1 MTGEARLKEHIQR
14 LERLLEV
21 NRSMSALLNLDDLL
35 QHILNIGAEL
45 AEAESC
51 SILLHEEGTQQLYFV
66 AGPPALLSQAQDIP
80 IPLEHSLAG
89 WAFTHND
96 PLIVP
101 NASQDPRYFPEVDR
115 RLQHQTRSVAA
126 VPLRLQD
133 RVIGVLEAVNKKH
146 GSFTPQD
153 IETLETLA
161 AQAAIAIH
169 NAQMLQKAQTAYEE
183 LQQLDKM
190 KSDFIAITSHELR
203 TPLSLILGFATH
215 LREILDGDAQRYI
228 ELIIRNALRLK
239 ELVEGLS
246 HLENFQRGLFVVQH
260 RPFNI
265 VLTLRELVQEL
276 NGLAEAH
283 GVTLEFE
290 IPEDAIPLIEGD
302 RKKIALA
309 LRQVIQNAI
318 QFNHPEGKVQVRLHT
333 VPGFVKI
340 TVEDTGI
347 GIPAKDLP
355 HIFDRF
361 YQVEGHLTRRHG
373 GMGLGLSIA
382 KTMIEAHG
390 GQIWA
395 ESEEG
400 RGSVFSIVL
409 PVSQGQGDTDQGALA
424 PDPTA

>member
-1 MTGEARLKEHIQR
+1 MTEEARLQEHLRR

-21 NRSMSALLNLDDLL
+21 NRSMSAILDLKDLL
-35 QHILNIGAEL
+35 HHILEVGAEL
-45 AEAESC
+45 VDAESC
-51 SILLHEEGTQQLYFV
+51 SILLYDEESQQLYFA
-66 AGPPALLSQAQDIP
+66 AGPPSLLSRAQNIP
-80 IPLEHSLAG
+80 VPLDNSLAG
-89 WAFTHND
+89 WVFTHNE
-96 PLIVP
+96 PLITHDAP
-101 NASQDPRYFPEVDR
+101 QDPRYFPGIDR
-115 RLQHQTRSVAA
+115 NLQHQTVSLVA

-133 RVIGVLEAVNKKH
+133 RVTGVLEAINKRH
-146 GSFTPQD
+146 GYFNQQD
-153 IETLETLA
+153 IETLEILA

-183 LQQLDKM
+183 LQRLDKM

-228 ELIIRNALRLK
+228 EMIIRNALRLK
-239 ELVEGLS
+239 ELVEDLS
-246 HLENFQRGLFVVQH
+246 HLENFQRRSSVVQR
-260 RPFNI
+260 RPFNV

-276 NGLAEAH
+276 SALADTH
-283 GVTLEFE
+283 GVTLEFKA
-290 IPEDAIPLIEGD
+290 PDTIPLIEGD

-309 LRQVIQNAI
+309 LRQVVKNAI
-318 QFNHPEGKVQVRLHT
+318 QFNRPEGKVWIHLHSI
-333 VPGFVKI
+333 PGFVKI

-355 HIFDRF
+355 HIFERF
-361 YQVEGHLTRRHG
+361 YQVESHLTRRHG

-400 RGSVFSIVL
+400 KGSVFSIVL
-409 PVSQGQGDTDQGALA
+409 PVTQRQVNAGQVLLP